1 MIAAGLIR
9 VQPLGICPR
18 DPSFQLVLGAEHAER
33 LCEGEEMALVKAAA
47 RNKTWRPF
55 HRLLVLNK
63 PRGCVSERPRQPRNG
78 ASPKNGARDTVY
90 DLIPPS
96 LAHTSLG
103 AFGRLDKDTTGL
115 LMLGSDG
122 GLQSLLTHP
131 CTSLPKRYEALIKAG
146 RISVSAASKQDEGVD
161 EVEWQVPCSADAGD
175 EGVSDCVS
183 LRTLRVLADGAAA
196 AFAAGV
202 ELPDGTRCRPAEL
215 EVLATGFVLR
225 GAPESSDGKGPGAID
240 DEEAAA
246 CDGQVF
252 WGPLPADAARW
263 LRKQREM
270 AGAISPVLRVA
281 LTLHEGIFHQVKRM
295 FGTVGAHV
303 VLLHRAAVG
312 PVTLGALALGAVR
325 EVREDELAALAAL
338 LPADE
343 AARSNA
349 SRGTLV
355 ERGGGG
361 GPRGRQ
367 RRKEKRARAGSGGAS
382 GDTDNERLAAIAA
395 QKRARGLLQGQAKR
409 AQRAALKMTAAVKA
423 AAGAPT
429 SADALH

>member
-1 MIAAGLIR
+1 MRLDRYVCDCFTNSKPEALRLIAAGLIR

-161 EVEWQVPCSADAGD
+161 EVEG
-175 EGVSDCVS
+175 G
-183 LRTLRVLADGAAA
+183 
-196 AFAAGV
+196 
-202 ELPDGTRCRPAEL
+202 
-215 EVLATGFVLR
+215 
-225 GAPESSDGKGPGAID
+225 
-240 DEEAAA
+240 
-246 CDGQVF
+246 
-252 WGPLPADAARW
+252 
-263 LRKQREM
+263 
-270 AGAISPVLRVA
+270 
-281 LTLHEGIFHQVKRM
+281 
-295 FGTVGAHV
+295 HV
-303 VLLHRAAVG
+303 VTSPRLQHILLHRRVG
-312 PVTLGALALGAVR
+312 L
-325 EVREDELAALAAL
+325 
-338 LPADE
+338 
-343 AARSNA
+343 
-349 SRGTLV
+349 
-355 ERGGGG
+355 
-361 GPRGRQ
+361 
-367 RRKEKRARAGSGGAS
+367 
-382 GDTDNERLAAIAA
+382 
-395 QKRARGLLQGQAKR
+395 
-409 AQRAALKMTAAVKA
+409 
-423 AAGAPT
+423 
-429 SADALH
+429 